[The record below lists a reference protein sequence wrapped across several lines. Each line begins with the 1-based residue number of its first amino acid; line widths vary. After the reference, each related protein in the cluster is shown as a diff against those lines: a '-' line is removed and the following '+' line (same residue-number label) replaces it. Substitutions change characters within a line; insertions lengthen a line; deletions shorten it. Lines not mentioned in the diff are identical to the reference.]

1 MKCENCGKEH
11 DGSYGSGRFCS
22 LHCGKSYIAKKV
34 KNRKSGFTIY
44 SAKRKASYGTWKCQH
59 CGIILESKGRLQ
71 KHIHD
76 NHARYDKDGNPI
88 IWNKGLTKETSKLV
102 AKIAKTL
109 HDGYKSKR
117 IKPSFLGRYLTKE
130 HKDKIIATY
139 IQNRTNNKYR
149 GTYKEIYFQYS
160 FELAWIVWNLEHGIK
175 IFRCEETFQYWD
187 SELQKERTY
196 YPDFVLEDGTIVEIK
211 GRIISSTLDK
221 QKAMIEVYHKK
232 YLLLTQDKIQYCID
246 YCKEKYGNDFVSK
259 LKDT

>member
-1 MKCENCGKEH
+1 MKCENCGQEH

-22 LHCGKSYIAKKV
+22 HTCHSSYSAKLV
-34 KNRKSGFTIY
+34 KQRKSGFAIN
-44 SAKRKASYGTWKCQH
+44 AEKIRFPYGTWKCQH
-59 CGIILESKGRLQ
+59 CGLILQSKGKLQ

-76 NHARYDKDGNPI
+76 NHINVDENGKTI
-88 IWNKGLTKETSKLV
+88 VWNKGLTKETSDII
-102 AKIAKTL
+102 AKSAKTL
-109 HDGYKSKR
+109 RDGYKNKR
-117 IKPSFLGRYLTKE
+117 IKPSFLGRHLTKE

-149 GTYKEIYFQYS
+149 GTYKGIYFQYS

-175 IFRCEETFQYWD
+175 FFRCEETFQYWD
-187 SELQKERTY
+187 SKLQKERTY

-232 YLLLTQDKIQYCID
+232 YLLLTQDKIQHCID
-246 YCKEKYGNDFVSK
+246 YCKEKYGNDFVQK

>member
-1 MKCENCGKEH
+1 MKCEYCGKEH

-22 LHCGKSYIAKKV
+22 KECRGAFVAKGQHTGCKSNKIWHCKWCGLK
-34 KNRKSGFTIY
+34 FT
-44 SAKRKASYGTWKCQH
+44 SR
-59 CGIILESKGRLQ
+59 SKMYDHVHTIHGRF
-71 KHIHD
+71 D
-76 NHARYDKDGNPI
+76 CA
-88 IWNKGLTKETSKLV
+88 WNKGLTEKTSKSV
-102 AKIAKTL
+102 AKAAKTL
-109 HDGYKSKR
+109 RDGYKLKR
-117 IKPSFLGRYLTKE
+117 ITPSFLGRHLTQA

-139 IQNRTNNKYR
+139 LQNRTNNKYR
-149 GTYKEIYFQYS
+149 GTYKGIYFQYS

-211 GRIISSTLDK
+211 GRVISSTLDK

-232 YLLLTQDKIQYCID
+232 YLLLTQDKIQHCID
-246 YCKEKYGNDFVSK
+246 YCKEKYGNDFLQK